1 MREKY
6 FFKKWGFVLGKLLT
20 SFSVGI
26 EGRFSVLFYLVSVKS
41 KIYFLVFIFFI
52 VIKYKIVCFFLLFC
66 LNKFKILK
74 IVFR

>member
-6 FFKKWGFVLGKLLT
+6 FFKKRGFVLGKLLT

-74 IVFR
+74 IFFR